1 MSVQTTTSTASAQS
15 MPSRVKPSITASTQ
29 LQSLCELQIEQLLG
43 MFPLICVQVTY
54 YDPHIGGQQSLIRYC
69 DGRPQFDRKILDY
82 LSEETWLSDALSV
95 LTIARLESKVLPEF
109 AYACPLAQRDLHPEY
124 LLFFAPEPLT
134 LTQEQ
139 TIQKYAAC
147 LAQHLELYQ
156 NNWRQKSEIA
166 LLEQVVQRAGH
177 QLRNPLAL
185 IALYAENLCLGLPE
199 GKAHEQAAII
209 RETVADLNA
218 NLTELIYCGQAERLR
233 YSAQDLRL
241 LITEVIS
248 GLQPWLDKK
257 HICIALPDHSLTLM
271 FDRLQMKQVF
281 DNLLNNA
288 VYFSPEGSTIRC
300 RWRSFQTE
308 VLIEVADQG
317 PGMSQQD
324 LENLFTPFYSKRP
337 GGTGLGLAI
346 AKKIILDHQGSL
358 WAQNLPVGGAQF
370 SMSLPRSH
378 NS

>member
-1 MSVQTTTSTASAQS
+1 
-15 MPSRVKPSITASTQ
+15 MPSRVKPGIPGSTQ
-29 LQSLCELQIEQLLG
+29 LHSLCQLQIEQLLG
-43 MFPLICVQVTY
+43 MFPLTCAQVTY
-54 YDPHIGGQQSLIRYC
+54 YDPHIGAQQHLIRYC
-69 DGRPQFDRKILDY
+69 DGQPQFDRKILDY
-82 LSEETWLSDALSV
+82 LSEEAWLSDGLSV
-95 LTIARLESKVLPEF
+95 LTLVHLDSKVLPEF

-124 LLFFAPEPLT
+124 LLIFTSEPLT
-134 LTQEQ
+134 QAQEQ

-156 NNWRQKSEIA
+156 NNWRQKSEIE

-218 NLTELIYCGQAERLR
+218 NLTELIYCGQAKRLR

-241 LITEVIS
+241 LVTEVIS

-378 NS
+378 NA

>member
-1 MSVQTTTSTASAQS
+1 MSVQTTTSTTTVQSVPSPTKPGITGSAQ
-15 MPSRVKPSITASTQ
+15 
-29 LQSLCELQIEQLLG
+29 LHSLCQLQIEQLLG
-43 MFPLICVQVTY
+43 MFPLTYVQVTY
-54 YDPHIGGQQSLIRYC
+54 YDPHIGTQQHLHHYC
-69 DGRPQFDRKILDY
+69 DGQPQFDRKTIDY
-82 LSEETWLSDALSV
+82 LCNEAWLSDALPV
-95 LTIARLESKVLPEF
+95 LTLVQLEAKFLPEF

-124 LLFFAPEPLT
+124 VLIFSPEPLT
-134 LTQEQ
+134 HHQVQ

-147 LAQHLELYQ
+147 LSQHLELYQ
-156 NNWRQKSEIA
+156 SCWRQKSEIT

-209 RETVADLNA
+209 RETINDLNT

-241 LITEVIS
+241 LVSEVIL

-257 HICIALPDHSLTLM
+257 HLHVVLPDHSLTLM

-300 RWRSFQTE
+300 RWRPFQTE

-337 GGTGLGLAI
+337 GGTGLGLSI

-378 NS
+378 NL